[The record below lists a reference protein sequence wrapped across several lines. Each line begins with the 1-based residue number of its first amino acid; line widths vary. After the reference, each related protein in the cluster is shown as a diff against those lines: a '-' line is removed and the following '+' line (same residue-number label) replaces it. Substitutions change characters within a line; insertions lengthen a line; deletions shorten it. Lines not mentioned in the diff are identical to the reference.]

1 MNYWLDL
8 FTPYTWNRFKEHG
21 ASISGFRPRQRG
33 AAFERVKRGD
43 VFVCYLVKLSRWCGL
58 LEVASDAFEDS
69 TPIFAVE
76 NDPFPIRFKV
86 RPKVMLEFDKSI
98 PVQEL
103 WSQLSFT
110 NQLTPGAFGWA
121 QAAKLRQ
128 SLVSMSEQDGL
139 VIADALEQQAREGKL
154 FELDASDLRHIG
166 QRSLVRTEG
175 GEVEV
180 EIAGEEPA
188 ATFNTADGTWD
199 QRPGVEERVRKTME
213 LSIPNEATRRAALN
227 FLALAIENADAERSN
242 AWFVRETQHGLR
254 LMTGRLF
261 ACEVGRSKMW
271 VSVIGPIGDDV
282 RGALGAEAEEDA
294 EFKLVPGGLVLT
306 FPLEHAA
313 EAVTLLKDGLN
324 SFVDVAMARVRRSV
338 SLEDHVPEA
347 VTYIGSV
354 VGRELPQP
362 VAEAEDS
369 EQLDDEPDEEDA
381 GASREPRVRGRAP
394 IFEPGQRAIA
404 SLMEDIERGV
414 IALPD
419 LQRPFVWEDTKVR
432 SLLDS
437 LFVGFPVGTL
447 IFWHTSN
454 DKDARAL
461 GAERPNLQATT
472 LVIDGQQRLT
482 SLCAVMRGV
491 EVVGK
496 DGATRQIK
504 IAFRPRDGRFEVA
517 DAAIRNDPEFLE
529 NATVLWNGT
538 HTKPQ
543 IRRDLVKALRDK
555 GRAVDE
561 KYEDAVERNLD
572 RAHAIGDYRFPTVH
586 IRKTAATQDEEVT
599 EEDVAEIFVR
609 INNQG
614 TRLGQADFVLTLLS
628 VYHGELRDRIEER
641 ARAMSQ
647 GTVVGIDTQQLLR
660 AICGVAFGRARMSA
674 VYRYLRGIDPTT
686 READTD
692 RRLKLLGQL
701 DEAAR
706 ECMEPTP
713 WRDFLL
719 GVKHAGFVSQ
729 TLVASKNA
737 IVNAYAF
744 YIRGRNA
751 GVAKNKLDGM
761 LARWVFGSLLTA
773 RYSRSSE
780 TIFEE
785 DLARVARLEADDPDG
800 FVRAL
805 DDALGETITG
815 DYWTH
820 TLVSALETQKARAPA
835 ALAFRAAQ
843 VVLGTRA
850 LFSDQLLQN
859 LLDPPA
865 AAGRAASEAHHLFPK
880 TWLHSRGIQER
891 RRVNQVANLADIG
904 WHENSVIGGGGPAE
918 YVPRLREK
926 LAIDDDRWGRM
937 CAEHALQLSWE
948 SMEYDEFLRGRRRR
962 MADIIRVAF
971 RQLGG
976 EPDAPPL
983 TPPWFLPGAEA
994 VWQRI
999 VETERALRAVVREV
1013 YAARFREAAAR
1024 RIEEALPERERES
1037 LARALRARP
1046 EGSDPLSIV
1055 DYLYLGQ
1062 LPSLLFATEV
1072 WQDAR
1077 HRLGDARDGKQ
1088 RLQSAIGQ
1096 IVPVRNEIAHVR
1108 EVGRDRLLRAS
1119 VACADV
1125 SEMLQGRT

>member
-1 MNYWLDL
+1 L
-8 FTPYTWNRFKEHG
+8 
-21 ASISGFRPRQRG
+21 AS
-33 AAFERVKRGD
+33 E
-43 VFVCYLVKLSRWCGL
+43 
-58 LEVASDAFEDS
+58 
-69 TPIFAVE
+69 
-76 NDPFPIRFKV
+76 
-86 RPKVMLEFDKSI
+86 
-98 PVQEL
+98 
-103 WSQLSFT
+103 
-110 NQLTPGAFGWA
+110 
-121 QAAKLRQ
+121 
-128 SLVSMSEQDGL
+128 
-139 VIADALEQQAREGKL
+139 
-154 FELDASDLRHIG
+154 
-166 QRSLVRTEG
+166 
-175 GEVEV
+175 
-180 EIAGEEPA
+180 
-188 ATFNTADGTWD
+188 
-199 QRPGVEERVRKTME
+199 
-213 LSIPNEATRRAALN
+213 
-227 FLALAIENADAERSN
+227 FLASAIENADEERSN
-242 AWFVRETQHGLR
+242 AWFVRETEHGLR
-254 LMTGRLF
+254 LMTGRLL
-261 ACEVGRSKMW
+261 ACEVGRSKMR

-282 RGALGAEAEEDA
+282 RGALGAEAQEDA

-306 FPLEHAA
+306 FPVERAA
-313 EAVTLLKDGLN
+313 EALALLKDGLN
-324 SFVDVAMARVRRSV
+324 GFIDLAMARVRRSV

-347 VTYIGSV
+347 VAYIGSV

-362 VAEAEDS
+362 VAEAQDS
-369 EQLDDEPDEEDA
+369 EQLADDDELDEDDA
-381 GASREPRVRGRAP
+381 GTSREPRVRGRAP

-404 SLMEDIERGV
+404 SLMEDIEREV

-447 IFWHTSN
+447 IFWHPSN
-454 DKDARAL
+454 DGDARAL
-461 GAERPNLQATT
+461 GTERPSLRATT
-472 LVIDGQQRLT
+472 LVLDGQQRLT
-482 SLCAVMRGV
+482 SLYAVMRGV

-496 DGATRQIK
+496 DGAPRKIT

-517 DAAIRNDPEFLE
+517 DAAIRNDPEFLP
-529 NATVLWNGT
+529 NATELWNGT
-538 HTKPQ
+538 RTKPQ
-543 IRRDLVKALRDK
+543 IRRDLVNALRDK

-561 KYEDAVERNLD
+561 NYEDAAERNLD
-572 RAHAIGDYRFPTVH
+572 RAHAISDYRFPTVH

-599 EEDVAEIFVR
+599 ESDVSEIFVR

-641 ARAMSQ
+641 ARTMSM

-660 AICGVAFGRARMSA
+660 AVCGVAFGRARMSA
-674 VYRYLRGIDPTT
+674 VYRYLRGVDPTT
-686 READTD
+686 GEADTD
-692 RRLKLLGQL
+692 RRSKLLAQL
-701 DEAAR
+701 DDAAR
-706 ECMEPTP
+706 ECMAPMP

-719 GVKHAGFVSQ
+719 RVKHAGFVSQ

-744 YIRGRNA
+744 YIRGRKA
-751 GVAKNKLDGM
+751 AVAKDKLDAM
-761 LARWVFGSLLTA
+761 IARWVFGSLLTA

-785 DLARVARLEADDPDG
+785 DLARVARVGADDADG

-805 DDALGETITG
+805 DDAMGETITG
-815 DYWTH
+815 DYWTQ

-843 VVLGTRA
+843 VVLGARA

-859 LLDPPA
+859 VLDPPA
-865 AAGRAASEAHHLFPK
+865 DGGRAASEAHHLFP
-880 TWLHSRGIQER
+880 TIWLHSRGIQER
-891 RRVNQVANLADIG
+891 RRVNQVANLADVG
-904 WHENSVIGGGGPAE
+904 WHENSVIGGKSPAE

-937 CAEHALQLSWE
+937 CAEHALPPSWE
-948 SMEYDEFLRGRRRR
+948 SMEYEQFLRERRRR

-976 EPDAPPL
+976 EADAPPL

-999 VETERALRAVVREV
+999 AETERALRAVVREV
-1013 YAARFREAAAR
+1013 YAARFGEAAAR
-1024 RIEEALPERERES
+1024 RIEEGLPERERES

-1046 EGSDPLSIV
+1046 AGSEPLSIV

-1062 LPSLLFATEV
+1062 LAPLLFAPDA

-1077 HRLGDARDGKQ
+1077 HRLGGSADGKQ
-1088 RLQSAIGQ
+1088 RLQAAIGQ
-1096 IVPVRNEIAHVR
+1096 IAPVRNEIAHVR
-1108 EVGRDRLLRAS
+1108 EVHRDRLLRAS

-1125 SEMLQGRT
+1125 LEMLQKT